1 MSLAEQAYNIVKKD
15 IISGKLIPSQELPE
29 KWLAEE
35 LGISR
40 TPVREAL
47 ARLATES
54 LIDET
59 DQKIARVAS
68 FTQDDVMES
77 MEIRTLLEVYNAKR
91 ITPLVSKQLLEAL
104 SENLD
109 LQKESIEAKSYESF
123 IDYDRQF
130 HLILAEANPNSKLVH
145 FIKEA
150 NTGVKRAFLVLS
162 NSLTM
167 SAEQAYTEHQD
178 IVIALSK
185 GDVHQ
190 VEKAMHNHMIQIE
203 QRIYKYYQK
212 GEIE

>member
-1 MSLAEQAYNIVKKD
+1 M
-15 IISGKLIPSQELPE
+15 
-29 KWLAEE
+29 
-35 LGISR
+35 GISR

-47 ARLATES
+47 ARLAAES

-59 DQKIARVAS
+59 DQKIARVGS

-167 SAEQAYTEHQD
+167 SAEQAYAEHQD